1 MTNPPVDDAA
11 NESRAARPD
20 EPQDSHSAAENS
32 TAEIHTGDTA
42 VAPEAAA
49 ASDASGADETAG
61 TADAAE
67 AAETT
72 TATET
77 STGAG
82 TETTAAVEATAG
94 ASGAPVAAH
103 DGETV
108 AETPWGIEP
117 QDDLAPAA
125 ETPAEASAANG
136 TADETPGD
144 ASTPQDGAAASNENT
159 PGSNAPGDGTPGGP
173 QPGPQAGGYAA
184 QFGLVRPVEG
194 RYIAG
199 VCAALGR
206 ATNTDPVLWRV
217 VLPVLTVVGGLGGL
231 LYLLGWVLIPA
242 EGDSASPFEAL
253 IGRGHSSTSK
263 AWTIVLSVVAL
274 SFLIGGFTSGP
285 GSRFLLFAAVIGGA
299 VLLITSRDPRSGW
312 RRPDPSRPAFTPPT
326 WTPAT
331 PPTWSPA
338 TPPSAAPWS
347 ATTVAGTTG
356 TEMPAAETA
365 YQAPFAP
372 HGPFQP
378 AGTFATSVITPTEL
392 TPPDLP
398 PSVPPAP
405 AAPKPVRARR
415 AILSAAVL
423 AVGLLGALQA
433 TGLAD
438 PTVAAYFAVA
448 LGVIGVGMIVA
459 SLFGRVRGPVTL
471 GILLAIGLLVSSIA
485 GNVHARFYGDE
496 TIYRPTSI
504 ADLNTDFDNNIGKT
518 TLDLRQLDFSKAPA
532 ESISVR
538 VNVGAIRVL
547 LPPNVD
553 ATITGQ
559 VDVGGADV
567 LGHHLGGIG
576 NNPFSFTDTG
586 ADGKGGGSISIDT
599 NVNVGKVEVTR

>member
-1 MTNPPVDDAA
+1 M
-11 NESRAARPD
+11 
-20 EPQDSHSAAENS
+20 
-32 TAEIHTGDTA
+32 
-42 VAPEAAA
+42 
-49 ASDASGADETAG
+49 
-61 TADAAE
+61 
-67 AAETT
+67 
-72 TATET
+72 
-77 STGAG
+77 
-82 TETTAAVEATAG
+82 
-94 ASGAPVAAH
+94 
-103 DGETV
+103 
-108 AETPWGIEP
+108 
-117 QDDLAPAA
+117 
-125 ETPAEASAANG
+125 
-136 TADETPGD
+136 ADETPGD
-144 ASTPQDGAAASNENT
+144 APKPQDAAAASEGNT
-159 PGSNAPGDGTPGGP
+159 PGGGTPGGP

-242 EGDSASPFEAL
+242 EGDTASPFEAL

-326 WTPAT
+326 WTPAI
-331 PPTWSPA
+331 PPAWSPA

-347 ATTVAGTTG
+347 ATTVAGATG

-405 AAPKPVRARR
+405 PAPKPVRARR

-423 AVGLLGALQA
+423 AVGLMGGLQA

-471 GILLAIGLLVSSIA
+471 GILLAIGLLVSSVA
-485 GNVHARFYGDE
+485 GNVHARFYGDQ
-496 TIYRPTSI
+496 TVYRPTSI
-504 ADLNTDFDNNIGKT
+504 AGLSTGFDTNIGKT
-518 TLDLRQLDFSKAPA
+518 TLDLRQLDFSKAPP
-532 ESISVR
+532 ESISIR

-559 VDVGGADV
+559 VDVGGADIFD
-567 LGHHLGGIG
+567 HHLGGIG

>member
-1 MTNPPVDDAA
+1 
-11 NESRAARPD
+11 
-20 EPQDSHSAAENS
+20 
-32 TAEIHTGDTA
+32 
-42 VAPEAAA
+42 
-49 ASDASGADETAG
+49 
-61 TADAAE
+61 
-67 AAETT
+67 
-72 TATET
+72 
-77 STGAG
+77 
-82 TETTAAVEATAG
+82 
-94 ASGAPVAAH
+94 
-103 DGETV
+103 
-108 AETPWGIEP
+108 
-117 QDDLAPAA
+117 
-125 ETPAEASAANG
+125 
-136 TADETPGD
+136 
-144 ASTPQDGAAASNENT
+144 
-159 PGSNAPGDGTPGGP
+159 
-173 QPGPQAGGYAA
+173 
-184 QFGLVRPVEG
+184 LVRPVEG

-242 EGDSASPFEAL
+242 EGDTASPFEAL

-331 PPTWSPA
+331 PPAWSPA

-347 ATTVAGTTG
+347 AAAVAGATG

-398 PSVPPAP
+398 PPVPPAP
-405 AAPKPVRARR
+405 RAPKPVRARR

-438 PTVAAYFAVA
+438 PTVAAYFALA

-496 TIYRPTSI
+496 TVYRPTSI
-504 ADLNTDFDNNIGKT
+504 ADLNTNFDNNIGKT